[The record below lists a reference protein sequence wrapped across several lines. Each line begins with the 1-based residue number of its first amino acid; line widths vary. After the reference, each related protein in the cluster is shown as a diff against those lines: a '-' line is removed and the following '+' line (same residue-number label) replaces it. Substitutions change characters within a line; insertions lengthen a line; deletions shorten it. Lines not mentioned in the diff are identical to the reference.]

1 MQVYVKIRNYIEQ
14 EKLNIANVANKSGIP
29 VNVFKAMLNGKRKIY
44 SDEYKAICLALEVG
58 AETFIDMRSA

>member
-1 MQVYVKIRNYIEQ
+1 MQVYMKIRDYIIQ
-14 EKLNIANVANKSGIP
+14 DKLNIDNVANKAGIP

-58 AETFIDMRSA
+58 AETFLDIRSA